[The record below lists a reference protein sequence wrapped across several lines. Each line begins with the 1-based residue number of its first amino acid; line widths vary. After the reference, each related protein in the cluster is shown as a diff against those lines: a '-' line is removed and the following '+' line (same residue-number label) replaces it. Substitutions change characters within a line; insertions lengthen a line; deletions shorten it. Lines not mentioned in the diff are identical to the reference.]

1 VAKSCASTNALLALS
16 VNCILLDMIAVAVI
30 YHKSVDAIPQWEG
43 GVLIYLRFVRNADE
57 IILRL
62 LV

>member
-1 VAKSCASTNALLALS
+1 
-16 VNCILLDMIAVAVI
+16 MIAVAVI
-30 YHKSVDAIPQWEG
+30 YHKIVDAIPQWEG